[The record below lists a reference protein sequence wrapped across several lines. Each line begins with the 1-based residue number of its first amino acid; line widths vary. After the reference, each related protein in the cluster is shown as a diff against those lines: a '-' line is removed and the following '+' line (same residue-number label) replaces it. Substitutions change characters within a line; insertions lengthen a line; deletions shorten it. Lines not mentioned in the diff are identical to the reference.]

1 MKAFNLIREKRGAE
15 MIAVQRSTVV
25 ADMLLIS
32 MTVLSAQGLKV
43 SLLGTGSPIPVMG
56 RFGPSTLVEAGPEKL
71 LIDCGRGATLRLWQ
85 LGIPLGSVT
94 AVFLTHLHSDHT
106 VGIPD
111 LWLTGWLGLPFGQRS
126 GPFRVWGPSGTKEL
140 MASLGKA
147 YGTDIKFRIAEG
159 MSDEGVAI
167 TAQEITQGVV
177 YERNGVKVTAFEVDH
192 ASAKPAFG
200 YRIDYGGH
208 SVVLSGDTR
217 LSENLIRFA
226 KGADLLVHEVAS
238 ARAELLKKSQ
248 LSRTI
253 VGLHTTP
260 EEAGTVFTRVKP
272 RLAVYSHVV
281 LITTDPE
288 FTPPTIPEVLS
299 WTRKTYDGPLE
310 MGEDL
315 MTVEIGTEIT
325 IHRPI
330 SSAR

>member
-1 MKAFNLIREKRGAE
+1 MN
-15 MIAVQRSTVV
+15 
-25 ADMLLIS
+25 
-32 MTVLSAQGLKV
+32 
-43 SLLGTGSPIPVMG
+43 
-56 RFGPSTLVEAGPEKL
+56 RFGPSTLVEAAPEKL
-71 LIDCGRGATLRLWQ
+71 LVDCGRGATLRSWQ
-85 LGIPLGSVT
+85 LGIPLGSIT
-94 AVFLTHLHSDHT
+94 ALFLTHLHSDHT

-111 LWLTGWLGLPFGQRS
+111 LWLTGWLGLPFGHRS

-177 YERNGVKVTAFEVDH
+177 YERNGVKVTAFEGDH
-192 ASAKPAFG
+192 GSAKPAFG
-200 YRIDYGGH
+200 YRIDFQGH

-226 KGADLLVHEVAS
+226 KTTDLLIHEVAS
-238 ARAELLKKSQ
+238 ARPELLKESQ
-248 LSRTI
+248 LARTI

-260 EEAGTVFTRVKP
+260 QEAGAVFTRVKP
-272 RLAVYSHVV
+272 RLGVYSHVV
-281 LITTDPE
+281 LITTDPA

-299 WTRKTYDGPLE
+299 WTRKTYNGPLE

-315 MTVEIGTEIT
+315 MTFEIGTEIT
-325 IHRPI
+325 MHRAVQP
-330 SSAR
+330 AR